1 METKNRLTD
10 AEIKFKL
17 IELFEIGKTIYTE
30 CIESLRT
37 KFTFSNERF
46 AEIYTQ
52 SIKEWSELKD
62 IAQRE
67 QIAINAK
74 ESITVGLKPK
84 IERQLSLQNQIID
97 IERKLEI
104 GKALQNTFQEGEL
117 ILTERY
123 LTPKEIIDYYRLVK
137 DLHSELSKMDGSYAP
152 TKIEPKTPVCDDLE
166 IVRHHAHYKTRPKPE
181 IAE

>member
-1 METKNRLTD
+1 MDKNRITD
-10 AEIKFKL
+10 SEIKFKL
-17 IELFEIGKTIYTE
+17 IELFESGITVYTE

-37 KFTFSNERF
+37 NFTFSNERF

-52 SIKEWSELKD
+52 SIKDWSELKA

-67 QIAINAK
+67 QVSINAV
-74 ESITVGLKPK
+74 ESLTIGLKPK
-84 IERQLSLQNQIID
+84 LDRQLALQSQIES

-104 GKALQNTFQEGEL
+104 GKALQNTFQDGEL
-117 ILTERY
+117 ILSERY

-152 TKIEPKTPVCDDLE
+152 TKIETKNPVCDDLV
-166 IVRHHAHYKTRPKPE
+166 IVRHPAHYKTRPKPE
-181 IAE
+181 IA